1 MLEGAQVDNVYSFEY
16 LGSRHQCD
24 GDDKADVHYRMIIA
38 QSVFSSL
45 SHMWS
50 DHRLPITMK
59 IRLYELAVCSTCEAW
74 DTTTSVKKMLN
85 GLNSRCLYII
95 TNLDYRV
102 TATNPSFNL
111 VLAIRRR
118 RLRYLGHILRM
129 DTNLLLRRTLKA
141 YVHGGEQLPEGSL
154 LEDCARIPFEDLADL
169 ARDRKRWRKT
179 VRKLSTD
186 IVA

>member
-1 MLEGAQVDNVYSFEY
+1 MGYDYICKE
-16 LGSRHQCD
+16 
-24 GDDKADVHYRMIIA
+24 
-38 QSVFSSL
+38 
-45 SHMWS
+45 
-50 DHRLPITMK
+50 
-59 IRLYELAVCSTCEAW
+59 
-74 DTTTSVKKMLN
+74 MLN
-85 GLNSRCLYII
+85 GFNSRCLHII

-129 DTNLLLRRTLKA
+129 DTNRLVRRTLKA